1 MKRLFLTAMA
11 VFAVS
16 AMFVSCNKQ
25 GQGEESSKDDGT
37 KYALFFNYGTK
48 SHITNETPVL
58 SEILNKAKKL
68 TVEADIALYGGIE
81 RETAKEYPFR
91 QELSAKT
98 EKDAMAE
105 YNKLVEKAKSKGAEI
120 IAELNKMKEAN
131 AAAIAEYPKDMYVN
145 LDFGFMLLKYTP
157 EMIGGETV
165 VETDCGKFEVA
176 GSKEVELCDVT
187 PKSWTV

>member
-25 GQGEESSKDDGT
+25 EESSEDDGT
-37 KYALFFNYGTK
+37 KYALFFNYGTD
-48 SHITNETPVL
+48 SHVTSETPVL
-58 SEILNKAKKL
+58 SDILNKAKEL
-68 TVEADIALYGGIE
+68 TVEADIALYGG
-81 RETAKEYPFR
+81 TKKEYPFV

-98 EKDAMAE
+98 EKDAKAE

-120 IAELNKMKEAN
+120 IAELNKMKEEN
-131 AAAIAEYPKDMYVN
+131 AAAIAEYPKDMHVN

-157 EMIGGETV
+157 EMIAGETIA
-165 VETDCGKFEVA
+165 ETDCGKFEVA
-176 GSKEVELCDVT
+176 GSK
-187 PKSWTV
+187 

>member
-25 GQGEESSKDDGT
+25 EESSEDDGT
-37 KYALFFNYGTK
+37 KYALFFNYGTD
-48 SHITNETPVL
+48 SHVTSETPVL
-58 SEILNKAKKL
+58 SDILNKAKEL
-68 TVEADIALYGGIE
+68 TVEADIALYGG
-81 RETAKEYPFR
+81 TQKESPFR

-98 EKDAMAE
+98 EKDAKAE

-120 IAELNKMKEAN
+120 IAELNKMKEEN
-131 AAAIAEYPKDMYVN
+131 AAAIAEYPKDMHVN
-145 LDFGFMLLKYTP
+145 LDFGFMLLKNTP

-165 VETDCGKFEVA
+165 AETDCGKFEVA
-176 GSKEVELCDVT
+176 GSK
-187 PKSWTV
+187 

>member
-25 GQGEESSKDDGT
+25 EESSEDDGT
-37 KYALFFNYGTK
+37 KYALFFNYGTD
-48 SHITNETPVL
+48 SHVTSETPVL
-58 SEILNKAKKL
+58 SDILNKAKEL
-68 TVEADIALYGGIE
+68 TVEADIALYGG
-81 RETAKEYPFR
+81 TQKESPFR

-98 EKDAMAE
+98 EKDAKAE

-131 AAAIAEYPKDMYVN
+131 AAAIAEYPKDMHVN

-165 VETDCGKFEVA
+165 AETDCGKFEVA
-176 GSKEVELCDVT
+176 GSK
-187 PKSWTV
+187 

>member
-25 GQGEESSKDDGT
+25 EESSEDDGT
-37 KYALFFNYGTK
+37 KYALFFNYGTD
-48 SHITNETPVL
+48 SHVTSETPVL
-58 SEILNKAKKL
+58 SDILNKAKEL
-68 TVEADIALYGGIE
+68 TVEADIALYGG
-81 RETAKEYPFR
+81 TQNKSPFR

-98 EKDAMAE
+98 EKDAKAE

-120 IAELNKMKEAN
+120 IAELNKMKEEN
-131 AAAIAEYPKDMYVN
+131 AAAIAEYPKDMHVN

-165 VETDCGKFEVA
+165 VETDCGEFKVA
-176 GSKEVELCDVT
+176 GSK
-187 PKSWTV
+187 

>member
-16 AMFVSCNKQ
+16 AMFVSCSKQ
-25 GQGEESSKDDGT
+25 GQGEESSEDDGT

-58 SEILNKAKKL
+58 SEILNKAKIL
-68 TVEADIALYGGIE
+68 TVEADIALYGG
-81 RETAKEYPFR
+81 TGKESPFR

-120 IAELNKMKEAN
+120 IAELNKMKEAK
-131 AAAIAEYPKDMYVN
+131 AAAIAEYPKDMYLN

-157 EMIGGETV
+157 EMIVGETV
-165 VETDCGKFEVA
+165 AETDCGEFKVA
-176 GSKEVELCDVT
+176 GSK
-187 PKSWTV
+187 

>member
-1 MKRLFLTAMA
+1 MA

-25 GQGEESSKDDGT
+25 ESSEDDGT
-37 KYALFFNYGTK
+37 KYALFFNYGTD
-48 SHITNETPVL
+48 SHVTSETPVL
-58 SEILNKAKKL
+58 SDILNKAKEL
-68 TVEADIALYGGIE
+68 TVEADIALYGG
-81 RETAKEYPFR
+81 TQNKSPFR

-98 EKDAMAE
+98 EKDAKAE

-131 AAAIAEYPKDMYVN
+131 AAAIAGYPKDMYVN

-157 EMIGGETV
+157 EMIAGETIA
-165 VETDCGKFEVA
+165 ETDCGKFEVA
-176 GSKEVELCDVT
+176 GSK
-187 PKSWTV
+187 

>member
-25 GQGEESSKDDGT
+25 EESSEDDGT
-37 KYALFFNYGTK
+37 KYALFFNYGTD
-48 SHITNETPVL
+48 SHVTNETPVL
-58 SEILNKAKKL
+58 SNILNKAKEL
-68 TVEADIALYGGIE
+68 TVEADIALYGG
-81 RETAKEYPFR
+81 TKKEYPFV

-98 EKDAMAE
+98 EKDAKAE

-120 IAELNKMKEAN
+120 IAELNKMKEEN
-131 AAAIAEYPKDMYVN
+131 AAAIAEYPKDMHVN

-157 EMIGGETV
+157 EMIAGETIA
-165 VETDCGKFEVA
+165 ETDCGKFEVA
-176 GSKEVELCDVT
+176 GSK
-187 PKSWTV
+187 

>member
-1 MKRLFLTAMA
+1 MKRIFLTAMA

-25 GQGEESSKDDGT
+25 EESSEDDGT
-37 KYALFFNYGTK
+37 KYALFFNYGTD
-48 SHITNETPVL
+48 SHVTSETPVL
-58 SEILNKAKKL
+58 SDILNKAKEL
-68 TVEADIALYGGIE
+68 TVEADIALYGG
-81 RETAKEYPFR
+81 TQNKSPFR

-98 EKDAMAE
+98 EKDAKAE

-120 IAELNKMKEAN
+120 IAELNKMKEEN
-131 AAAIAEYPKDMYVN
+131 AAAIAEYPKDMHVN

-165 VETDCGKFEVA
+165 AETDCGKFEVA
-176 GSKEVELCDVT
+176 GSK
-187 PKSWTV
+187 

>member
-25 GQGEESSKDDGT
+25 EESSEDDGT
-37 KYALFFNYGTK
+37 KYALFFNYGTD
-48 SHITNETPVL
+48 SHVTNETPVL
-58 SEILNKAKKL
+58 SDILNKAKEL
-68 TVEADIALYGGIE
+68 TVEADIALYGG
-81 RETAKEYPFR
+81 TKKEYPFV

-98 EKDAMAE
+98 EKDAKAE

-120 IAELNKMKEAN
+120 ITELNKMKEAK
-131 AAAIAEYPKDMYVN
+131 AAAIAEYPKDMYLN

-157 EMIGGETV
+157 EMIGGDTV
-165 VETDCGKFEVA
+165 AETDCGEFKVA
-176 GSKEVELCDVT
+176 GSK
-187 PKSWTV
+187 

>member
-25 GQGEESSKDDGT
+25 EESSEDDGT
-37 KYALFFNYGTK
+37 KYALFFNYGRD
-48 SHITNETPVL
+48 SHVTSETPVL
-58 SEILNKAKKL
+58 SDILNKAKEL
-68 TVEADIALYGGIE
+68 TVKADIALYGG
-81 RETAKEYPFR
+81 TQNKYPFR

-98 EKDAMAE
+98 EKDAKAE

-131 AAAIAEYPKDMYVN
+131 AAAIAGYPRDMHVN
-145 LDFGFMLLKYTP
+145 LDFGFMLRKYTP
-157 EMIGGETV
+157 EMIVPETV
-165 VETDCGKFEVA
+165 VETDCGEFKVA
-176 GSKEVELCDVT
+176 GSK
-187 PKSWTV
+187 

>member
-25 GQGEESSKDDGT
+25 ESSEDDGT
-37 KYALFFNYGTK
+37 KYALFFNYGRD
-48 SHITNETPVL
+48 SHVTSETPVL
-58 SEILNKAKKL
+58 SDILNKAKEL
-68 TVEADIALYGGIE
+68 TVEADIALYGGTKQE
-81 RETAKEYPFR
+81 SPFP

-98 EKDAMAE
+98 EKDAKAE

-120 IAELNKMKEAN
+120 IAELNKMKEEN
-131 AAAIAEYPKDMYVN
+131 AAAIAEYPKDMHVN

-157 EMIGGETV
+157 EMISGETV
-165 VETDCGKFEVA
+165 AETDCGKFEVA
-176 GSKEVELCDVT
+176 GSKEVEE
-187 PKSWTV
+187 

>member
-1 MKRLFLTAMA
+1 MKRIFLTAMA

-25 GQGEESSKDDGT
+25 GQGEESSEDDGT
-37 KYALFFNYGTK
+37 KYDLFFNYGTD

-58 SEILNKAKKL
+58 SEILNKAKEL

-81 RETAKEYPFR
+81 RETANEYPFR
-91 QELSAKT
+91 KELSAKT

-131 AAAIAEYPKDMYVN
+131 AAAIAGYPKDMYVN

-176 GSKEVELCDVT
+176 GSKEVAE
-187 PKSWTV
+187 

>member
-25 GQGEESSKDDGT
+25 EESSEDDGT
-37 KYALFFNYGTK
+37 KYALFFNYGTD
-48 SHITNETPVL
+48 SHVTSETPVL
-58 SEILNKAKKL
+58 SDILNKAKEL
-68 TVEADIALYGGIE
+68 TVEADIALYGG
-81 RETAKEYPFR
+81 TQNKYPFR

-98 EKDAMAE
+98 EKDAKAE

-120 IAELNKMKEAN
+120 IAELNKMKEEN
-131 AAAIAEYPKDMYVN
+131 AAAIAEYPKDMHVN

-157 EMIGGETV
+157 EMIAGETV
-165 VETDCGKFEVA
+165 AETDCGKFEVA
-176 GSKEVELCDVT
+176 GSK
-187 PKSWTV
+187 

>member
-1 MKRLFLTAMA
+1 MKRLFFTAMA

-25 GQGEESSKDDGT
+25 GQGEESSEDDGT
-37 KYALFFNYGTK
+37 KYALFFNYGTD

-81 RETAKEYPFR
+81 RETAKEYPFS

-98 EKDAMAE
+98 EKDAKAE

-131 AAAIAEYPKDMYVN
+131 AAAIAEYPKNMHVN

-165 VETDCGKFEVA
+165 EETDCGKFEVA
-176 GSKEVELCDVT
+176 GSKEVAE
-187 PKSWTV
+187 

>member
-25 GQGEESSKDDGT
+25 ESSEDDGT
-37 KYALFFNYGTK
+37 KYALFFNYGTD
-48 SHITNETPVL
+48 SHVTSETPVL
-58 SEILNKAKKL
+58 SDILNKAKEL
-68 TVEADIALYGGIE
+68 TVEADIALYGG
-81 RETAKEYPFR
+81 TQNKSPFR

-98 EKDAMAE
+98 EKDAKAE

-120 IAELNKMKEAN
+120 ITELNKMKEAK
-131 AAAIAEYPKDMYVN
+131 AAAIAEYPKDMHLN

-157 EMIGGETV
+157 EVIGGEMV

-176 GSKEVELCDVT
+176 GSKEVEE
-187 PKSWTV
+187 

>member
-25 GQGEESSKDDGT
+25 EESSEDDGT
-37 KYALFFNYGTK
+37 KYALFFNYGTD
-48 SHITNETPVL
+48 SHVTSETPVL
-58 SEILNKAKKL
+58 SDILNKAKEL
-68 TVEADIALYGGIE
+68 TVKADIDLYGG
-81 RETAKEYPFR
+81 TQKESPFR

-98 EKDAMAE
+98 EKDAKAE

-120 IAELNKMKEAN
+120 ITELNKMKEEN
-131 AAAIAEYPKDMYVN
+131 AAAIAEYPKDMYLN

-157 EMIGGETV
+157 EMIVGEIV
-165 VETDCGKFEVA
+165 VETDCGEFKVA
-176 GSKEVELCDVT
+176 GSKEVAE
-187 PKSWTV
+187 

>member
-1 MKRLFLTAMA
+1 MKRIFLTAMA

-25 GQGEESSKDDGT
+25 ESSEDDGT
-37 KYALFFNYGTK
+37 KYALFFNYGTD
-48 SHITNETPVL
+48 SHVTSETPVL
-58 SEILNKAKKL
+58 SDILNKAKEL
-68 TVEADIALYGGIE
+68 TVEADIALYGG
-81 RETAKEYPFR
+81 TQKESPFR

-131 AAAIAEYPKDMYVN
+131 AAAIAEYPKDMHVN

-157 EMIGGETV
+157 EVIGGDTV

-176 GSKEVELCDVT
+176 GSK
-187 PKSWTV
+187 

>member
-25 GQGEESSKDDGT
+25 GQGEESSEDDGT
-37 KYALFFNYGTK
+37 KYALFFNYGTD

-58 SEILNKAKKL
+58 SEILNKAKEL
-68 TVEADIALYGGIE
+68 TVEADIALYGG
-81 RETAKEYPFR
+81 TKKESPFV

-98 EKDAMAE
+98 EKDAKAE

-120 IAELNKMKEAN
+120 IAELNKMKEEN
-131 AAAIAEYPKDMYVN
+131 AAAIAEYPKDMHVN

-157 EMIGGETV
+157 EIIGGETV

-176 GSKEVELCDVT
+176 GSKEVAE
-187 PKSWTV
+187 

>member
-16 AMFVSCNKQ
+16 AMFVSCNKL
-25 GQGEESSKDDGT
+25 GQGEESSEDDGT
-37 KYALFFNYGTK
+37 KYALFFNYGTD
-48 SHITNETPVL
+48 SHVTSETPVL
-58 SEILNKAKKL
+58 SDILNKAKEL

-81 RETAKEYPFR
+81 RETAKEYPFS

-98 EKDAMAE
+98 EKDAKAE

-131 AAAIAEYPKDMYVN
+131 AAAIAGYPKDMHVN

-157 EMIGGETV
+157 EMIAGETV
-165 VETDCGKFEVA
+165 AETDCGKFEVA
-176 GSKEVELCDVT
+176 GSK
-187 PKSWTV
+187 

>member
-25 GQGEESSKDDGT
+25 EESSEDDGT
-37 KYALFFNYGTK
+37 KYALFFNYGTD
-48 SHITNETPVL
+48 SHVTSETPVL
-58 SEILNKAKKL
+58 SDILNKAKEL

-131 AAAIAEYPKDMYVN
+131 AAAIAGYPKDMHVN

-157 EMIGGETV
+157 EVIGGDTV

-176 GSKEVELCDVT
+176 GNK
-187 PKSWTV
+187 

>member
-25 GQGEESSKDDGT
+25 EESSEDDGT
-37 KYALFFNYGTK
+37 KYALFFNYGTD
-48 SHITNETPVL
+48 SHVTSETPVL
-58 SEILNKAKKL
+58 SDILNKAKEL
-68 TVEADIALYGGIE
+68 TVKADIALYGG
-81 RETAKEYPFR
+81 TQKESPFR

-98 EKDAMAE
+98 EKDAKAE

-120 IAELNKMKEAN
+120 IAELNKMKEEN
-131 AAAIAEYPKDMYVN
+131 AAAIAEYPKDMHVN

-157 EMIGGETV
+157 DPEMIGGETV
-165 VETDCGKFEVA
+165 AETDCGEFKVA
-176 GSKEVELCDVT
+176 GSK
-187 PKSWTV
+187 